1 MNNPDIQKT
10 ISIKTSPYKV
20 FKAITDEKELQ
31 KWWVD
36 VPRLEQKVGGTLEFK
51 FLKEKSERLQKDYVV
66 KGKILEIIPNKKL
79 SYTWNPVDEP
89 ELADS
94 VVTWSLQEDSNQ
106 IKVTVIHSGLENC
119 KSYDLLL
126 EGWSYFISRLGNMF

>member
-1 MNNPDIQKT
+1 MSNPDIQKT
-10 ISIKTSPYKV
+10 ISIKTSAENV
-20 FKAITDEKELQ
+20 FKAITDENELQ

-36 VPRLEQKVGGTLEFK
+36 VPTLEQKVGGTLEFK
-51 FLKEKSERLQKDYVV
+51 FLKEKSEKLQKDDVV
-66 KGKILEIIPNKKL
+66 KGKILEIILNKKL
-79 SYTWNPVDEP
+79 SYTWNPVDEA
-89 ELADS
+89 ELAGS

-106 IKVTVIHSGLENC
+106 TKVTVIHSGLENC